1 MKNIKYPIIYVL
13 FLLVSGCSSLGTSP
27 PMLVSTDY
35 MLDNNCVGSPY
46 KADEI
51 NGAYETVLPVSRNR
65 AKELYVDSATPLG
78 FRFNKLIKDEVTVIV
93 RSTDR
98 SFTLDK
104 SLEGHLYSRFDEVE
118 GGTRIYV
125 DSESLEIVGKSR
137 DHSFAGSIIKH
148 MICLHSIFDFDADDN
163 RQGALPNRDQGQA
176 SQEIELLNY
185 RLISSRTAQ
194 NGEPIKFIVKQ
205 NLVVN
210 RKVVIA
216 RGAIAHGHVLV
227 AKPAGAFGVK
237 GKLVISIDKVQTT
250 AGQWLPLVFKNDKNS
265 LDVVSDRD
273 LFSKFAPL
281 IVYALAQGA
290 QPSISS
296 GATIVAKFS
305 LPQSSQ

>member
-1 MKNIKYPIIYVL
+1 MKIVKYPLIYVMS
-13 FLLVSGCSSLGTSP
+13 LLASGCSSLGTSP

-35 MLDNNCVGSPY
+35 IPDKYCVESPY

-51 NGAYETVLPVSRNR
+51 NGAYETVLPVSKNR

-78 FRFNKLIKDEVTVIV
+78 FRFNKVINDEVTVIV
-93 RSTDR
+93 RTTDR
-98 SFTLDK
+98 SFNLDQN
-104 SLEGHLYSRFDEVE
+104 LEGHLYSRFDEVE

-137 DHSFAGSIIKH
+137 DHSYSGSIIKH
-148 MICLHSIFDFDADDN
+148 MICLHSILDFDADDN
-163 RQGALPNRDQGQA
+163 EQEALPNRNQGQT

-194 NGEPIKFIVKQ
+194 NGEQIKFIVRQ
-205 NLVVN
+205 TLVVN
-210 RKVVIA
+210 SKLVIA
-216 RGAIAHGHVLV
+216 RGTIAYGHVLV
-227 AKPAGAFGVK
+227 AKPAGSFGVK

-250 AGQWLPLVFKNDKNS
+250 TGQWLTLVFKNDKSS
-265 LDVVSDRD
+265 LDVESDRD

-290 QPSISS
+290 QPSIPS
-296 GATIVAKFS
+296 GTTIVAKFS
-305 LPQSSQ
+305 LP